1 MPRNRGSR
9 GKKDG
14 AGRFIEVA
22 ACYGGFR
29 LPAARGGGRV
39 LHAQLELQSRGKPA
53 DRRRR
58 EVLAID

>member
-22 ACYGGFR
+22 ACYESFR
-29 LPAARGGGRV
+29 LPAARGGGRCST
-39 LHAQLELQSRGKPA
+39 HSSSCRAETAG
-53 DRRRR
+53 RRR